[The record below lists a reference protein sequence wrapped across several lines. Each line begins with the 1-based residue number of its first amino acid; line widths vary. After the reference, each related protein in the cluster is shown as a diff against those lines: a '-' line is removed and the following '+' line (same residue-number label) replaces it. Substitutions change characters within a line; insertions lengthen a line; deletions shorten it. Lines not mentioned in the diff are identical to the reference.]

1 MNRFILSEDPGI
13 AALMHCDKH
22 VVKMILEEAQMLCT
36 AHRMLDGTMVIGE
49 KYVEGSLPAR
59 FRKVKHWVHPNPDLD
74 RILYKATHINHPCA
88 IWSRVCRDNYLWGY
102 ELLESLCEEYTH
114 RYGKK
119 HATEGKLLK
128 ALSNAPHNI
137 QYGLN
142 MTEFPQAMPDDCK
155 RPNAVEGYRQYYIE
169 HKARFAKW
177 TNRTTPHWWP
187 NQINIPNKEDLDA
200 NL

>member
-36 AHRMLDGTMVIGE
+36 AHRVLDGTMVIEERITNG
-49 KYVEGSLPAR
+49 KV
-59 FRKVKHWVHPNPDLD
+59 RKIKHWAHPNPDMD
-74 RILYKATHINHPCA
+74 KVLYRATHINHPCA

-177 TNRTTPHWWP
+177 TNRTTPP
-187 NQINIPNKEDLDA
+187 PSSRNGIKKYDLC
-200 NL
+200 